1 VVVGLR
7 KKDAMKK
14 TLAVAMLIAL
24 ALPVAAFADGA
35 AIFKTKCA
43 ACHGPDGAG
52 QTPVGKNL
60 KLVDLRSPEAQK
72 LTDAEI
78 TKLLTEGKGKMPKAN
93 LSADDQKAVIAFIRS
108 LKK

>member
-1 VVVGLR
+1 
-7 KKDAMKK
+7 MKK
-14 TLAVAMLIAL
+14 TLICGLLIAL
-24 ALPVAAFADGA
+24 ALPVVALGDGA

-43 ACHGPDGAG
+43 ACHGPDGSG

-60 KLVDLRSPEAQK
+60 KLVDLRSAEAQK

-93 LSADDQKAVIAFIRS
+93 LNADDTKAVIAFVRS

>member
-1 VVVGLR
+1 
-7 KKDAMKK
+7 MKK
-14 TLAVAMLIAL
+14 IFICTLLIAL
-24 ALPVAAFADGA
+24 VIPVSAFAADGA

-43 ACHGPDGAG
+43 ACHGPDGSG

-60 KLVDLRSPEAQK
+60 KLQDLRSAEVQK

-78 TKLLTEGKGKMPKAN
+78 TKLLAEGKGKMPKAN
-93 LSADDQKAVIAFIRS
+93 LSADDAKAVIAFVRS